1 MSNPIRVPNPRGEMI
16 EPLEVSASDAKNGFG
31 RILERVAREGGVT
44 ITRRHEPVA
53 VVIPIETYR
62 RLAAAEAGSLET
74 LTAEF
79 DALLARMQAPGVG
92 EAMQRAFE
100 MTPEALGGA
109 ALAAVDAA
117 PAGASAPATTDGPRA
132 PVPRRRARRD

>member
-1 MSNPIRVPNPRGEMI
+1 MNNPIRVPNPRGELV
-16 EPLEVSASDAKNGFG
+16 EPGAVSASDAKNGFG

-74 LTAEF
+74 LSAEF
-79 DALLARMQAPGVG
+79 DALLARMKAPGMA

-100 MTPEALGGA
+100 MTPEALGDA
-109 ALAAVDAA
+109 ALAAVDAS
-117 PAGASAPATTDGPRA
+117 PAGASAPATDGPRA
-132 PVPRRRARRD
+132 PARRRRAPHG

>member
-1 MSNPIRVPNPRGEMI
+1 MI
-16 EPLEVSASDAKNGFG
+16 EPPEISASDAKNGFG

-62 RLAAAEAGSLET
+62 RLAAAEARSLET
-74 LTAEF
+74 LSGEF

-100 MTPEALGGA
+100 MMPETLGA
-109 ALAAVDAA
+109 AAVAAMDASPAGNAA
-117 PAGASAPATTDGPRA
+117 PATDGPRPPA
-132 PVPRRRARRD
+132 PRRRARHG